1 MNKKIGILTSGG
13 DCGGLNAAIRSIF
26 YRAKNKYKMDVYG
39 IRDGTAGLIKRP
51 VDVMQLT
58 HKTFGGYLLRQ
69 GGTFLGSTN
78 KGNPFKIPT
87 SNGKHVDKSKEIIEG
102 YHSMKL
108 DGLIIIGGDGS
119 MQILKKLAKDG
130 DMKIVAIPKTIDN
143 DVGATESS
151 LGFHTAVDVATQ
163 ALDNL
168 QSTAASHRRSMILEV
183 MGRDAGHIAL
193 NAGIAG
199 GADIILIPELKY
211 SIDGIINK
219 LNSMKKNDIQHSL
232 IIVAEAVKKADGSRV
247 VHKYMDGEQR
257 LGGIGDYIAQ
267 ELMKKTDAVIGGE
280 GNGGVIYPNLHY
292 GRDALVGI
300 ALFLSHLCH
309 SDCSVSIL
317 RSQYPNWLMRKDK
330 VVLSQ
335 QHDVDALLDSIASA
349 HAAFQVT
356 TIDGV
361 KIDLPDGWVHIRKS
375 NTEPIIRIYAEAKT
389 EKRLDELVGEIQ
401 RLVKE

>member
-119 MQILKKLAKDG
+119 MQILKK
-130 DMKIVAIPKTIDN
+130 
-143 DVGATESS
+143 ATESS
-151 LGFHTAVDVATQ
+151 IGFHTAVDVATQ

-232 IIVAEAVKKADGSRV
+232 IIVAEAVKKEDGSRV

-267 ELMKKTDAVIGGE
+267 ELMKKTDVECRVTSLGHVQRGAPPTASDRILASAFGVYAVDLLNQKKFDRMVAWRDRRVVDVPIDE
-280 GNGGVIYPNLHY
+280 GIKTYKNVE
-292 GRDALVGI
+292 
-300 ALFLSHLCH
+300 
-309 SDCSVSIL
+309 
-317 RSQYPNWLMRKDK
+317 RKDSL
-330 VVLSQ
+330 VETALS
-335 QHDVDALLDSIASA
+335 L
-349 HAAFQVT
+349 
-356 TIDGV
+356 G
-361 KIDLPDGWVHIRKS
+361 
-375 NTEPIIRIYAEAKT
+375 IY
-389 EKRLDELVGEIQ
+389 LGDDI
-401 RLVKE
+401 